1 MNRRKV
7 TRQIDVSKASLY
19 AIIVNIS
26 EIAVLMGFVVYLL
39 FTGITPQNRQFIL
52 LFAVIGGL
60 MASWGA
66 FLDIREALMARRRQL
81 QIMDLEQTNT
91 QMDDLNH
98 TLRAQRHDFLNH
110 LQVVYSL
117 MEMSEYA
124 EATDYL
130 EKVYG
135 DIRAVSSFLS
145 TRSTAVNA
153 LLKVKAGA
161 CAHEHISL
169 QMDIKSP
176 LQDLPMPAWELC
188 RVLGN
193 LIDNAMDAA
202 RQAEHP
208 QISLSIAEDIRAFR
222 FTIDNNGAVIPE
234 ELLSTIF
241 EEGVSTKGEN
251 HGMGLSIVKNTLKPY
266 GGTVDCLSGESG
278 TRFSVLLPK
287 IALKDDIAPSIDVAI
302 S

>member
-1 MNRRKV
+1 MRRRRL
-7 TRQIDVSKASLY
+7 TRHIDISKASLY
-19 AIIVNIS
+19 AIIVNVS
-26 EIAVLMGFVVYLL
+26 EISVLMGFVIYIML
-39 FTGITPQNRQFIL
+39 TGITPQNKQFIQWI
-52 LFAVIGGL
+52 AIIGGL

-81 QIMDLEQTNT
+81 QIHDLEQSNT

-117 MEMSEYA
+117 MEMQEYG

-135 DIRAVSSFLS
+135 EIRSVSSFLS

-161 CAHEHISL
+161 CAQEKIDL
-169 QMDIKSP
+169 QLDIKSP
-176 LQDLPMPAWELC
+176 LDGLPMPAWELC

-193 LIDNAMDAA
+193 LIDNAMDASK
-202 RQAEHP
+202 QAAKP
-208 QISLSIAEDIRAFR
+208 QISLAIKEDIRAYGFS
-222 FTIDNNGAVIPE
+222 IKNNGAIIPE
-234 ELLSTIF
+234 ALRSTIF
-241 EEGVSTKGEN
+241 EAGVSTKGEN
-251 HGMGLSIVKNTLKPY
+251 HGMGLSIVKSTLEPY
-266 GGTVDCLSGESG
+266 GGTVACECGETT
-278 TRFSVLLPK
+278 TRFTVTLPK
-287 IALKDDIAPSIDVAI
+287 LSQKDEA
-302 S
+302 

>member
-1 MNRRKV
+1 MTRKP
-7 TRQIDVSKASLY
+7 TKQIDVSKASLY
-19 AIIVNIS
+19 AIIINIS
-26 EIAVLMGFVVYLL
+26 EITVLLGFVVYVMV
-39 FTGITPQNRQFIL
+39 TGVTPENRQFIQWI
-52 LFAVIGGL
+52 AVIGGL

-66 FLDIREALMARRRQL
+66 FLDIREALLARRRQL
-81 QIMDLEQTNT
+81 QIINLEQTNT

-117 MEMSEYA
+117 MEMNEYS

-161 CAHEHISL
+161 CAQDNINL

-176 LQDLPMPAWELC
+176 LLGLPMPAWELC

-202 RQAEHP
+202 RQANKP
-208 QISLSIAEDIRAFR
+208 LIRLTIKEDIRSFL
-222 FTIDNNGAVIPE
+222 FSIENNGPTVPE
-234 ELLSTIF
+234 ELRETIF
-241 EEGVSTKGEN
+241 EEGISTKGETR
-251 HGMGLSIVKNTLKPY
+251 GMGLSIVKHTLEPY
-266 GGTVDCLSGESG
+266 GGDVHCACDEDS
-278 TRFSVLLPK
+278 TRFSVSLPK
-287 IALKDDIAPSIDVAI
+287 MAQATETAAEH
-302 S
+302 

>member
-1 MNRRKV
+1 M
-7 TRQIDVSKASLY
+7 QIH
-19 AIIVNIS
+19 
-26 EIAVLMGFVVYLL
+26 
-39 FTGITPQNRQFIL
+39 
-52 LFAVIGGL
+52 
-60 MASWGA
+60 
-66 FLDIREALMARRRQL
+66 
-81 QIMDLEQTNT
+81 DLEQTNT
-91 QMDDLNH
+91 QMDNLNH

-117 MEMSEYA
+117 MEMNEYG

-161 CAHEHISL
+161 CAQENINL
-169 QMDIKSP
+169 QLDIKSP
-176 LQDLPMPAWELC
+176 LDGLPMPAWEFC

-202 RQAEHP
+202 RHADKP
-208 QISLSIAEDIRAFR
+208 QISLSIAEDIRAYL
-222 FTIDNNGAVIPE
+222 FTIENNGAVIPE
-234 ELLSTIF
+234 ELLSSIF

-251 HGMGLSIVKNTLKPY
+251 HGMGLSIVKGTLEPY
-266 GGTVDCLSGESG
+266 GGNARCESG
-278 TRFSVLLPK
+278 DGVTRFFVTLPK
-287 IALKDDIAPSIDVAI
+287 TSQKDEA
-302 S
+302 

>member
-1 MNRRKV
+1 MKRKP
-7 TRQIDVSKASLY
+7 TKQIDVSKASLY
-19 AIIVNIS
+19 AIIVNIA
-26 EIAVLMGFVVYLL
+26 EITVLMGFVVYIML
-39 FTGITPQNRQFIL
+39 TGVTPQNRQFIQGI
-52 LFAVIGGL
+52 AVIGGL

-66 FLDIREALMARRRQL
+66 YLDIREALMARRRQL
-81 QIMDLEQTNT
+81 LISDLEQSNT

-117 MEMSEYA
+117 MEMNEYT

-130 EKVYG
+130 ETVYG
-135 DIRAVSSFLS
+135 EIRAVSSFLS

-161 CAHEHISL
+161 CAQEHIDL

-176 LQDLPMPAWELC
+176 LAGLPMPAWELC

-202 RQAEHP
+202 KQADTPH
-208 QISLSIAEDIRAFR
+208 IRLTIAEDIRAFI
-222 FTIDNNGAVIPE
+222 FSIQNNGPAIPA
-234 ELLSTIF
+234 ELLDSIF
-241 EEGVSTKGEN
+241 AEGVSTKGEN
-251 HGMGLSIVKNTLKPY
+251 RGMGLSIVKHTLEPY
-266 GGTVDCLSGESG
+266 GGTAGCKSDESG
-278 TRFSVLLPK
+278 TAFTVTLPK
-287 IALKDDIAPSIDVAI
+287 LPQKDEA
-302 S
+302 

>member
-1 MNRRKV
+1 MKRRPTKH
-7 TRQIDVSKASLY
+7 IDISKASLY
-19 AIIVNIS
+19 AIIVNVS
-26 EIAVLMGFVVYLL
+26 EITVLLAFVVYVM
-39 FTGITPQNRQFIL
+39 FTGVTDQNRQFIQWI
-52 LFAVIGGL
+52 AIIGGL

-66 FLDIREALMARRRQL
+66 FLDIREALLARRRQL
-81 QIMDLEQTNT
+81 QIQDLEQSNT

-117 MEMSEYA
+117 MEMKEYA

-135 DIRAVSSFLS
+135 EIRSVSTFLS

-161 CAHEHISL
+161 CAHEHIDL
-169 QMDIKSP
+169 LMDITSA
-176 LQDLPMPAWELC
+176 LVGLPMPAWELC

-202 RQAEHP
+202 KQADMP
-208 QISLSIAEDIRAFR
+208 QIRITIAEDIRAYL
-222 FTIDNNGAVIPE
+222 FTIQNNGAAIPE
-234 ELLSTIF
+234 DLLSTIF
-241 EEGVSTKGEN
+241 EAGVSTKGEN
-251 HGMGLSIVKNTLKPY
+251 RGMGLSIVKTTLEPY
-266 GGTVDCLSGESG
+266 GGEVHCTSGEGG
-278 TRFSVLLPK
+278 TTFAVMLPRNTQ
-287 IALKDDIAPSIDVAI
+287 KDEV
-302 S
+302 

>member
-1 MNRRKV
+1 VKPRKLS
-7 TRQIDVSKASLY
+7 RNIDISKASLY

-26 EIAVLMGFVVYLL
+26 EISVLMGFVVYIMC
-39 FTGITPQNRQFIL
+39 TGVTPQNKHFIQWV
-52 LFAVIGGL
+52 AIIGGL

-81 QIMDLEQTNT
+81 QIHDLEQSNT

-117 MEMSEYA
+117 MEMQEYSD
-124 EATDYL
+124 ATDYL

-135 DIRAVSSFLS
+135 EIRSVSSFLS

-161 CAHEHISL
+161 CAQESINL
-169 QMDIKSP
+169 QLDIKSP
-176 LQDLPMPAWELC
+176 LDGLPMPAWELC

-202 RQAEHP
+202 KQAAKP
-208 QISLSIAEDIRAFR
+208 QISLTIAEDIRAYH
-222 FTIDNNGAVIPE
+222 FTIENNGAVIPQAI
-234 ELLSTIF
+234 LSDIF
-241 EEGVSTKGEN
+241 EAGVSTKGEN
-251 HGMGLSIVKNTLKPY
+251 RGMGLSIVKSTLEAY
-266 GGTVDCLSGESG
+266 GGAVDCQSSETS
-278 TRFSVLLPK
+278 TRFSVTLPK
-287 IALKDDIAPSIDVAI
+287 STQKDEA
-302 S
+302 

>member
-1 MNRRKV
+1 VKPRKP
-7 TRQIDVSKASLY
+7 TKQIDVSKAALY
-19 AIIVNIS
+19 AVVVNVS
-26 EIAVLMGFVVYLL
+26 EITVLMGFVVYTML
-39 FTGITPQNRQFIL
+39 TGVTPQNQRFIQWI
-52 LFAVIGGL
+52 AVIGGL

-66 FLDIREALMARRRQL
+66 FLDIREALLARRRQRL
-81 QIMDLEQTNT
+81 ILDLEQSNT

-110 LQVVYSL
+110 LQIVYSL
-117 MEMSEYA
+117 MEMNEYA

-161 CAHEHISL
+161 CAQEHIDL
-169 QMDIKSP
+169 QLDIKSP
-176 LQDLPMPAWELC
+176 LTGLPMPAWELC

-202 RQAEHP
+202 KQADKP
-208 QISLSIAEDIRAFR
+208 QIRIAIEEDIRAYR
-222 FTIDNNGAVIPE
+222 FTVENNGAFVPE
-234 ELLSTIF
+234 ALLPSIF

-251 HGMGLSIVKNTLKPY
+251 RGMGLSIVKNTLEPY
-266 GGTVDCLSGESG
+266 GGAVSCESGETG
-278 TRFSVLLPK
+278 TRFFVSLPK
-287 IALKDDIAPSIDVAI
+287 TQQKDEA
-302 S
+302 

>member
-1 MNRRKV
+1 MNRRKP

-19 AIIVNIS
+19 AIIVNVS
-26 EIAVLMGFVVYLL
+26 EITVLMAFVVYTMI
-39 FTGITPQNRQFIL
+39 TGVTPQNQQFIL
-52 LFAVIGGL
+52 LIAIIGGL

-81 QIMDLEQTNT
+81 QIQDLTQANT

-110 LQVVYSL
+110 LQVVYGL
-117 MEMSEYA
+117 MEMDEYA

-135 DIRAVSSFLS
+135 EIRSVSSFLS

-161 CAHEHISL
+161 CEQEQIGFR
-169 QMDIKSP
+169 MDIKSP
-176 LQDLPMPAWELC
+176 LLNLPMPAWELC

-202 RQAEHP
+202 KQAETP
-208 QISLSIAEDIRAFR
+208 QICLSIAEDIRAFR
-222 FTIDNNGAVIPE
+222 FEIENNGPAIPQA
-234 ELLSTIF
+234 LLPSIF

-251 HGMGLSIVKNTLKPY
+251 RGMGLSIVKNTLKPY
-266 GGTVDCLSGESG
+266 GGNASCQSDAGG
-278 TRFSVLLPK
+278 TRFTVTLPK
-287 IALKDDIAPSIDVAI
+287 IALADEAAAEH
-302 S
+302 

>member
-1 MNRRKV
+1 VKRRKP
-7 TRQIDVSKASLY
+7 TTQIDVSKASLY
-19 AIIVNIS
+19 AIVVNIS
-26 EIAVLMGFVVYLL
+26 EIAVLMGFVVYAM
-39 FTGITPQNRQFIL
+39 FTGITPQNRQFIQWI
-52 LFAVIGGL
+52 AIIAGV

-81 QIMDLEQTNT
+81 LISDLEQSNT

-117 MEMSEYA
+117 MEMNEYA

-130 EKVYG
+130 ETVYG
-135 DIRAVSSFLS
+135 EIRAVSSFLS

-161 CAHEHISL
+161 CAQENIEL
-169 QMDIKSP
+169 QLDIKSP
-176 LQDLPMPAWELC
+176 LDGLPMPAWELC

-202 RQAEHP
+202 KQDAKP
-208 QISLSIAEDIRAFR
+208 FISVSIEEDIRAYR
-222 FTIDNNGAVIPE
+222 FSIGNNGAVIPAE
-234 ELLSTIF
+234 MLPSVF

-251 HGMGLSIVKNTLKPY
+251 RGMGLSIVKNTLEPY
-266 GGTVDCLSGESG
+266 GGAVQCESGEQG
-278 TRFSVLLPK
+278 TRFTVSLPK
-287 IALKDDIAPSIDVAI
+287 KPQKDEA
-302 S
+302 